1 MHGWRRSEDIEYR
14 DFDGLLPI
22 RVELKSTQWYT
33 IRKWANSDNKVS
45 SYRSISGSE
54 KDFGGPIYLEDEVI
68 EEIKDMDDIQAFVVG
83 RVGKRARDTMALM
96 REQSRDFR
104 QWDALKDIQYTVVIS
119 FETEI
124 EAVMFKLRC
133 I

>member
-14 DFDGLLPI
+14 DFDALLPI
-22 RVELKSTQWYT
+22 RVELKPTQWYT
-33 IRKWANSDNKVS
+33 VRKWADNDNKVS
-45 SYRSISGSE
+45 TYRSNSGSG
-54 KDFGGPIYLEDEVI
+54 KDFGGPVYVEDDII
-68 EEIKDMDDIQAFVVG
+68 EEIKDMDDIQAFVVA
-83 RVGKRARDTMALM
+83 RVGKRARDAMALM
-96 REQSRDFR
+96 REQSRGFR

>member
-14 DFDGLLPI
+14 DFDALLSVQ
-22 RVELKSTQWYT
+22 VELKPEQWYT
-33 IRKWANSDNKVS
+33 IRKMVNADNKVT

-54 KDFGGPIYLEDEVI
+54 KDYGGPVYVEDHVI
-68 EEIKDMDDIQAFVVG
+68 EEIKDMDDIQAFVVA
-83 RVGKRARDTMALM
+83 RVGKRARDTIALM

-104 QWDALKDIQYTVVIS
+104 TWLALKDIQYTVVIS